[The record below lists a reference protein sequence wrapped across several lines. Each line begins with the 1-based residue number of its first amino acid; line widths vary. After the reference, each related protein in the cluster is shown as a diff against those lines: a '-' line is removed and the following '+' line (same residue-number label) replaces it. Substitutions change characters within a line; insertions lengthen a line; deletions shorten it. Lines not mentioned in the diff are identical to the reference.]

1 MDANGIMNVSA
12 ADKGTGKT
20 QKITITNEKGRLS
33 KDEIERMVS
42 DAEKFKG
49 DDEVMRKR
57 IEAKNNFENHC
68 FQMRNT
74 LNDEKLREKFTE
86 DDKKTIEEL
95 SKEGLKW
102 LEDNPMAEP
111 ADIEAEQKKIEGR
124 FYPIMT
130 RIYQAGGG
138 QEGAATGAEG
148 MSRGG
153 AEQYGAAGGAGP
165 QATAADDLD

>member
-1 MDANGIMNVSA
+1 
-12 ADKGTGKT
+12 
-20 QKITITNEKGRLS
+20 
-33 KDEIERMVS
+33 MVS
-42 DAEKFKG
+42 DAEKYKG
-49 DDEVMRKR
+49 DDEKMKLR
-57 IEAKNNFENHC
+57 IEAKNSFENHC

-86 DDKKTIEEL
+86 EDKKTIEDL

-102 LEDNPMAEP
+102 LEENPMAEP

-130 RIYQAGGG
+130 RIYQATGG

-153 AEQYGAAGGAGP
+153 AEQFGAGGAGP
-165 QATAADDLD
+165 QQAAADDLD